1 MAAAGTDQPGQQPA
15 GATGPTGPADPAGAV
30 PAGTPEAPGTQQSAG
45 PAGPTGAAGEAEQ
58 AGPAGPAGPGVT
70 RQPSAGSADPAGT
83 SVAQRRAP
91 AGPAGASRAQESRR
105 PASPADPA
113 GRVGDGA
120 RCARAADPAVTEQ
133 PAAIATVGSGPRGP
147 VGAVADQRA
156 PRGRQQ
162 RRVDDGQQ
170 LLQRAGV
177 GRFRGG
183 IAAGAGAQGRHEL
196 VGKDPHLGTELLIG
210 QAMAGKLRRDRR
222 RHLVLG
228 RGHDRCY
235 PGSGGRI
242 GRIKGRIQACQIVC
256 GGLHHAGHHVNKRH
270 VTPPLGRY
278 TRAAARISIDT
289 LGKLDPT
296 ADAV

>member
-1 MAAAGTDQPGQQPA
+1 MTADTTVIELRASAGPANPAGAQQPTGSAGSSGSAVPPADAGRGAAGSTGPCVARQPAACPAVAARPAATIDRRAAAGTPGPSGTEQSSRS
-15 GATGPTGPADPAGAV
+15 AV
-30 PAGTPEAPGTQQSAG
+30 PAGHPRRARPT
-45 PAGPTGAAGEAEQ
+45 GPTIAEQ
-58 AGPAGPAGPGVT
+58 PPA
-70 RQPSAGSADPAGT
+70 
-83 SVAQRRAP
+83 
-91 AGPAGASRAQESRR
+91 RR
-105 PASPADPA
+105 P
-113 GRVGDGA
+113 VN
-120 RCARAADPAVTEQ
+120 
-133 PAAIATVGSGPRGP
+133 SGPRGP